1 MMQTDKM
8 NLLIDG
14 QQDQREN
21 TLLCSFCFRIFD
33 NFNDLE
39 DHLILHD
46 PLNLS
51 NGQCEDYVG
60 FNCVSENI
68 NFDSRNSMNTCA
80 SKLIKTK
87 QNYFSKQQQ
96 LSPAIH
102 SLQQLKN
109 VMFKRKRDNDDDEE
123 AEDVKD
129 NYKEEDYDDTDEETE
144 VDYDCDEKDGDAD
157 EESGVDSD
165 EEDEEND
172 SDDEMDDDDDDEE
185 EGDSDESQD
194 EDKEEEMTA
203 LNDVKDCDD
212 CDWNEQRKGV
222 KRKPYKV
229 GVKEEDDKII
239 DKKIRNIDQMA
250 YTETVKYKL
259 LMQSDTIRRLETLVK
274 TMKKSPR
281 THENCKYSPRK
292 PENKMESPRT
302 HENCKYS
309 PRKPENKMESPRTHE
324 NCKYSPRKPE
334 NKMESPRTHEN
345 CKYSPRKPKNKMESP
360 RTHKNNNCLF
370 ALDGGMTIHKST
382 QTESINEGRNKC

>member
-1 MMQTDKM
+1 MQTDKL
-8 NLLIDG
+8 NLLIEG

-80 SKLIKTK
+80 SRLIKTK
-87 QNYFSKQQQ
+87 QNYFNKQQQ

-109 VMFKRKRDNDDDEE
+109 VMFKRKRDHDNDEE
-123 AEDVKD
+123 AEDDKD

-144 VDYDCDEKDGDAD
+144 VDYYCDDGDAD
-157 EESGVDSD
+157 EESGVDSNDKD
-165 EEDEEND
+165 EDDD
-172 SDDEMDDDDDDEE
+172 SDDEMDDDDDEE

-194 EDKEEEMTA
+194 EDKEEEMA
-203 LNDVKDCDD
+203 AMNNVKDCDD
-212 CDWNEQRKGV
+212 HDRNEQRKGV

-239 DKKIRNIDQMA
+239 DKNIR
-250 YTETVKYKL
+250 
-259 LMQSDTIRRLETLVK
+259 
-274 TMKKSPR
+274 
-281 THENCKYSPRK
+281 
-292 PENKMESPRT
+292 
-302 HENCKYS
+302 
-309 PRKPENKMESPRTHE
+309 
-324 NCKYSPRKPE
+324 
-334 NKMESPRTHEN
+334 
-345 CKYSPRKPKNKMESP
+345 
-360 RTHKNNNCLF
+360 
-370 ALDGGMTIHKST
+370 
-382 QTESINEGRNKC
+382 

>member
-1 MMQTDKM
+1 MQTDKM

-60 FNCVSENI
+60 FDCVSENI
-68 NFDSRNSMNTCA
+68 NFDSRNSMNACA

-109 VMFKRKRDNDDDEE
+109 VMFKRKHDNDEE

-165 EEDEEND
+165 EEDEDDD

-185 EGDSDESQD
+185 GGDSDESQD
-194 EDKEEEMTA
+194 EDKEEEMA
-203 LNDVKDCDD
+203 AMNNVKDCDD
-212 CDWNEQRKGV
+212 RDRNEQRKGV
-222 KRKPYKV
+222 KRKPYR
-229 GVKEEDDKII
+229 VKEEDDKII
-239 DKKIRNIDQMA
+239 DKNIR
-250 YTETVKYKL
+250 
-259 LMQSDTIRRLETLVK
+259 
-274 TMKKSPR
+274 
-281 THENCKYSPRK
+281 
-292 PENKMESPRT
+292 
-302 HENCKYS
+302 
-309 PRKPENKMESPRTHE
+309 
-324 NCKYSPRKPE
+324 
-334 NKMESPRTHEN
+334 
-345 CKYSPRKPKNKMESP
+345 
-360 RTHKNNNCLF
+360 
-370 ALDGGMTIHKST
+370 
-382 QTESINEGRNKC
+382 

>member
-1 MMQTDKM
+1 MQTDKM
-8 NLLIDG
+8 NLLIGG

-60 FNCVSENI
+60 LDCVSENI
-68 NFDSRNSMNTCA
+68 NFDSRNSMNACA
-80 SKLIKTK
+80 SKLIKT
-87 QNYFSKQQQ
+87 QDYFSKQQQ

-109 VMFKRKRDNDDDEE
+109 VMFKRKRDHDHDEE
-123 AEDVKD
+123 VEDVKD

-144 VDYDCDEKDGDAD
+144 VDYDCEEKDGDAV

-239 DKKIRNIDQMA
+239 DKKIR
-250 YTETVKYKL
+250 
-259 LMQSDTIRRLETLVK
+259 
-274 TMKKSPR
+274 
-281 THENCKYSPRK
+281 
-292 PENKMESPRT
+292 
-302 HENCKYS
+302 
-309 PRKPENKMESPRTHE
+309 
-324 NCKYSPRKPE
+324 
-334 NKMESPRTHEN
+334 
-345 CKYSPRKPKNKMESP
+345 
-360 RTHKNNNCLF
+360 
-370 ALDGGMTIHKST
+370 
-382 QTESINEGRNKC
+382 

>member
-60 FNCVSENI
+60 FNCVNENI

-239 DKKIRNIDQMA
+239 DKKIRNIDPMA
-250 YTETVKYKL
+250 YTESVKYKL
-259 LMQSDTIRRLETLVK
+259 LMQSDIIRRLETMVK

-292 PENKMESPRT
+292 PENKIESPRT
-302 HENCKYS
+302 
-309 PRKPENKMESPRTHE
+309 
-324 NCKYSPRKPE
+324 
-334 NKMESPRTHEN
+334 
-345 CKYSPRKPKNKMESP
+345 PKNIN
-360 RTHKNNNCLF
+360 RLF